1 MAICKETEDG
11 GKMLIVKPSPGSMR
25 RSLGATPII
34 FKLPPP
40 PPQPPSG
47 AEQLTKPPTEVP
59 SKDSPPEAPS
69 SDLPPEVPLSELPPE
84 VPLSVPP
91 LEDSNEVESTLVT
104 PPVEAW
110 KEKKREGK
118 KKEGKVKK
126 SKPKTSEKPKKRKTR
141 SKTPPTED
149 MAHPETPPTE
159 NKPRPQTPP
168 RTTPTENR
176 PHPEAPPMD
185 DTPHPHTPPRTTPTE
200 NRPHPETPPKPK
212 VKPNRPRSKPHAQPD
227 KVEVDLPVVA
237 PPVSKTTMPPG
248 SEVTPPAAL
257 EATPT
262 TPSAMSEG
270 VLDVSSNFSPIV
282 SPGGGL
288 LNATIVSN
296 EFTNFDDLLS
306 NSSLQDLVTTDFSIE
321 ENLEPPRNSGG
332 DSGTGTRL
340 DSAGM
345 SVGSRSDSDISV
357 TSDEGGFHIPS
368 DDEDAGRVPARES
381 PKKYKF
387 QRTTPT
393 KPSSSHASP
402 SRSPGIRRPV
412 PPPPPPTQHHGIGV
426 GVTNPMMLLVNSNA
440 NNNNNNNNN
449 VDGNSVDG
457 NGVHDSIV
465 AGNIVT
471 GGAENAMGHRLSTV
485 STTSANSGTEGVWS
499 PSGHGNETTHRCAD
513 GYMSGEPMSGSESD
527 TAESA
532 HSLEDA
538 FDDNGEIVLLSV
550 KPCLEQEGVA
560 LAEGDSESAAI
571 ADVESGRGHAEEGW
585 VGEIEGSKVEETEVK
600 MGEEGGYKM
609 GDATLNE
616 LDNVVSDLREL
627 MEQTT
632 PPQDSI
638 RVASDDAP
646 PTDSP
651 VNTPLPPPPP
661 ASDLP
666 PSPPPSPPP
675 PISSLPPSPPSSP
688 ASSRHTNP
696 SPSPSPS
703 SSLPPSPPPPVP
715 VAPALPPSLTEERN
729 IGTPPPPPPRSLPPP
744 LTEEDATSTSPFNKK
759 VRSRFSSKP
768 KPPSTK
774 PNKPKGLFKRKH
786 SLTRSTDVDDADS
799 AKDELF
805 EKMRERQ
812 AKLKAEAHNSSPKHS
827 HRTLEDSDKPSQSNS
842 SPQNSGSG
850 SNIDQQKNSGSGSNP
865 SGNSGGDNVQM
876 QLQFLQQQ
884 VIQQQMV
891 QLQQQFQQLLAMN
904 PGITLPGM
912 GGAGMGMGMPNMGV
926 GGMNVQGMA
935 MNMPGIGMNTSPAMA
950 GMGMN
955 PNMNMPGMGL
965 VQGNQMGMVAQ
976 ASAVGGIPQ
985 GHPMMSPQVMAMQQQ
1000 QMMSPQMVPQMMP
1013 APQVASPQMGM
1024 ASVPVQM
1031 GMASA
1036 PQMGVFDLLMDD
1048 IRETNP
1054 HNILRKVSPMAT

>member
-1 MAICKETEDG
+1 M
-11 GKMLIVKPSPGSMR
+11 
-25 RSLGATPII
+25 
-34 FKLPPP
+34 
-40 PPQPPSG
+40 
-47 AEQLTKPPTEVP
+47 
-59 SKDSPPEAPS
+59 
-69 SDLPPEVPLSELPPE
+69 
-84 VPLSVPP
+84 
-91 LEDSNEVESTLVT
+91 
-104 PPVEAW
+104 
-110 KEKKREGK
+110 
-118 KKEGKVKK
+118 KK

-159 NKPRPQTPP
+159 NKPHPQTPP
-168 RTTPTENR
+168 RTTPPRTTSTENR
-176 PHPEAPPMD
+176 PHPETPPTED
-185 DTPHPHTPPRTTPTE
+185 KPHPQTPPRTTPTE
-200 NRPHPETPPKPK
+200 NRPHPETPPKLK

-248 SEVTPPAAL
+248 SEVTPPAA
-257 EATPT
+257 TPT

-270 VLDVSSNFSPIV
+270 ISDVSSNFSPIV

-321 ENLEPPRNSGG
+321 ENLEPPRESGG

-368 DDEDAGRVPARES
+368 DDEDAGRVPARGS

-393 KPSSSHASP
+393 KPSSSHVSP

-412 PPPPPPTQHHGIGV
+412 PPPPTQHHGIGV

-457 NGVHDSIV
+457 NSVHDNIV
-465 AGNIVT
+465 AGNIVA
-471 GGAENAMGHRLSTV
+471 GGAENVAIGHRLSTV

-532 HSLEDA
+532 HFLEDA

-550 KPCLEQEGVA
+550 KPRLEQEGVA

-571 ADVESGRGHAEEGW
+571 ADVESGRSHAEEGW

-627 MEQTT
+627 VEQTT
-632 PPQDSI
+632 PPQDSTH
-638 RVASDDAP
+638 VASDDAP

-661 ASDLP
+661 VSDIP

-729 IGTPPPPPPRSLPPP
+729 IGTPPPPPPSSLPPP
-744 LTEEDATSTSPFNKK
+744 LTEEDATNTSPFNKK

-774 PNKPKGLFKRKH
+774 PATSNKPKGLFKRKH
-786 SLTRSTDVDDADS
+786 SLTRSTDVDTADS

-805 EKMRERQ
+805 EKMQERQ

-827 HRTLEDSDKPSQSNS
+827 HRTLEEPGSQSNS
-842 SPQNSGSG
+842 SPLNSGSG

-865 SGNSGGDNVQM
+865 GGTSGGDNVQM

-976 ASAVGGIPQ
+976 NPQASAVGGIPQ

-1000 QMMSPQMVPQMMP
+1000 QMMSPQMVPQMM
-1013 APQVASPQMGM
+1013 GM
-1024 ASVPVQM
+1024 ASGIPVQM

-1036 PQMGVFDLLMDD
+1036 PQMGVAPGGLNSSEQPVVPAVNLSQPHSTSQSSSDSNSTGRRKSECVVQRSEVMGQMEGHFDLLMDD